1 MAKNKKG
8 LLIIN
13 TGNGKG
19 KTTAALGL
27 MLRGWGRGMRVCML
41 QFMKSGKASY
51 GEYLAAEKIGIEILP
66 LGDGCSWESKDMD
79 RSRAV
84 NLQAWETAKQRI
96 LGGMYDVLV
105 LDELTYL
112 FQFGWLEVCEVVDWI
127 RQNKPEDLHL
137 VLTGRDAP
145 QELID
150 LADLVIEMKEIKHP
164 YKEQGL
170 PGQAGIEF

>member
-1 MAKNKKG
+1 MTKG
-8 LLIIN
+8 LVIVN
-13 TGNGKG
+13 TGDGKG

-41 QFMKSGKASY
+41 QFMKSGNAGY
-51 GEYLAAEKIGIEILP
+51 GEYLAYEKTGIEIVS

-79 RSRAV
+79 VSRAV

-96 LGGMYDVLV
+96 VSGVYDLLV
-105 LDELTYL
+105 LDEFTFL
-112 FQFGWLEVCEVVDWI
+112 FHFGWLDVCQVINWI
-127 RQNKPEDLHL
+127 RQNKPENLHL
-137 VLTGRDAP
+137 VITGRDAP
-145 QELID
+145 HELIEF
-150 LADLVIEMKEIKHP
+150 ADLVTDMKEIKHP